1 MRMNSETPRW
11 APPEVFVFKCDDVNK
26 DILEVTV
33 WMHSCVK
40 KHSVAFGFILIPLA
54 DIRGLGFKKESY
66 LIKSFESGQQQNTAV
81 VMGIEVLDHEEATGL
96 KEDRVFEY
104 EAYDF
109 FKGGWSAKNLKS
121 DEPRFV
127 LDHNYGDLPKIF
139 PPGKIKITEDNIS
152 KVRQVHFSSSYYKVG
167 DVMGVPDVEF
177 QNRSY
182 SLANEVFRKDSRA
195 VLNAGIDSKRPA
207 REIS

>member
-11 APPEVFVFKCDDVNK
+11 APPEVFVFKCNDVSK

-40 KHSVAFGFILIPLA
+40 KQSVAFGFILIPLA

-81 VMGIEVLDHEEATGL
+81 VMGIEVLDHEEAMGL

-109 FKGGWSAKNLKS
+109 FKGGWSAKSLKS

-127 LDHNYGDLPKIF
+127 LDHNYGDHLQDRIEVSGDAFEEVDPGIPPLYSVERDWVTTLIHGGDAEVRTFRCSVQPK
-139 PPGKIKITEDNIS
+139 GK
-152 KVRQVHFSSSYYKVG
+152 
-167 DVMGVPDVEF
+167 
-177 QNRSY
+177 
-182 SLANEVFRKDSRA
+182 
-195 VLNAGIDSKRPA
+195 
-207 REIS
+207 